1 MTALETEN
9 NRHCTARKH
18 HKKELTSVE
27 EFLMILQTVK
37 RITDIRFKRRGVH
50 RHMSE
55 KIKLQVK
62 NVTRIYDGNDGP
74 VTAIR
79 DVNLEVRES
88 EFVMIVGPSGCG
100 KTTLINIIGGLDTA
114 TSGEVLLDGKAVNG
128 PGADRGMVFQSY
140 SLFPWLT
147 VQKNVE
153 FGLKMK
159 GVPAAE
165 RTKRA
170 RKYIELVGLSGFENA
185 LPKQLSGGMKQRTAI
200 ARTLANEPEVLL
212 MDEPFGA
219 LDAQTRVVMQELL
232 ADISRRTGTTILFIT
247 HDIDEAV
254 LLGERIY
261 VMSRRPG
268 TVRDVLTVS
277 IPGERSHNSLV
288 QPEFLAAK
296 KKIMDMLWQES
307 QDAAM
312 DR

>member
-1 MTALETEN
+1 MEQ
-9 NRHCTARKH
+9 K
-18 HKKELTSVE
+18 
-27 EFLMILQTVK
+27 M
-37 RITDIRFKRRGVH
+37 
-50 RHMSE
+50 
-55 KIKLQVK
+55 KLQVK
-62 NVTRIYDGNDGP
+62 NLTKVFESKGNQ
-74 VTAIR
+74 VTAL
-79 DVNLEVRES
+79 DNVSLEVRDS

-100 KTTLINIIGGLDTA
+100 KTTLINIIGGLETA
-114 TSGEVLLDGKAVNG
+114 SSGEVLLDGKPVAE
-128 PGADRGMVFQSY
+128 PGADRGMVFQGY

-159 GVPAAE
+159 NVPAKE
-165 RTKRA
+165 RAQIA
-170 RKYIELVGLSGFENA
+170 RKYIDLVGLNGFENA
-185 LPKQLSGGMKQRTAI
+185 LPKQLSGGMKQRVAI

-268 TVRDVLTVS
+268 TIRDVIEVNL
-277 IPGERSHNSLV
+277 PGERSHNSLV
-288 QPEFLAAK
+288 LPEFLETK

-307 QDAAM
+307 NDAAM
-312 DR
+312 GK

>member
-1 MTALETEN
+1 MDGN
-9 NRHCTARKH
+9 
-18 HKKELTSVE
+18 
-27 EFLMILQTVK
+27 
-37 RITDIRFKRRGVH
+37 
-50 RHMSE
+50 
-55 KIKLQVK
+55 IKLQVRDLSK
-62 NVTRIYDGNDGP
+62 IYEDNGRAVVALEG
-74 VTAIR
+74 
-79 DVNLEVRES
+79 VNLEVKES

-100 KTTLINIIGGLDTA
+100 KTSLINIIGGLDEA
-114 TSGEVLLDGKAVNG
+114 SSGEVLLDGKAVSG
-128 PGADRGMVFQSY
+128 PGADRGMVFQGY

-159 GVPAAE
+159 KMPAVERAE
-165 RTKRA
+165 HA
-170 RKYIELVGLSGFENA
+170 RKYISLVGLEGFEDA
-185 LPKQLSGGMKQRTAI
+185 LPRQLSGGMKQRVAI

-254 LLGERIY
+254 LLGDRIY

-268 TVRDVLTVS
+268 TVRDAITVD
-277 IPGERSHNSLV
+277 IPGERNHNSLV
-288 QPEFLAAK
+288 LPEFLETK

-312 DR
+312 DK

>member
-1 MTALETEN
+1 MDKKLKLEVRNLTKIYEGAGGKEVVALD
-9 NRHCTARKH
+9 R
-18 HKKELTSVE
+18 
-27 EFLMILQTVK
+27 
-37 RITDIRFKRRGVH
+37 
-50 RHMSE
+50 
-55 KIKLQVK
+55 
-62 NVTRIYDGNDGP
+62 
-74 VTAIR
+74 
-79 DVNLEVRES
+79 VNLEVKES

-100 KTTLINIIGGLDTA
+100 KTTLINIIGGLDIA
-114 TSGEVLLDGKAVNG
+114 TDGEVLLDGKAVTE
-128 PGADRGMVFQSY
+128 PGADRGMVFQGY

-159 GVPAAE
+159 GVSAE
-165 RTKRA
+165 ERAKRA
-170 RKYIELVGLSGFENA
+170 QEFIELVGLKGFENA
-185 LPKQLSGGMKQRTAI
+185 LPKQLSGGMKQRVAI
-200 ARTLANEPEVLL
+200 ARTLANEPQVLL

-254 LLGERIY
+254 LLGQRIY

-268 TVRDVLTVS
+268 TIRDVIEVEL
-277 IPGERSHNSLV
+277 PGERNHNSLV
-288 QPEFLAAK
+288 LPEFLETK

-307 QDAAM
+307 NDAAM

>member
-1 MTALETEN
+1 M
-9 NRHCTARKH
+9 
-18 HKKELTSVE
+18 
-27 EFLMILQTVK
+27 
-37 RITDIRFKRRGVH
+37 D
-50 RHMSE
+50 E
-55 KIKLQVK
+55 KIKLQVRGLSK
-62 NVTRIYDGNDGP
+62 IYEDNGRE
-74 VTAIR
+74 VVALK
-79 DVNLEVRES
+79 DVNLEVKES

-100 KTTLINIIGGLDTA
+100 KTSLFNIIGGLDEA
-114 TSGEVLLDGKAVNG
+114 SSGEVLLDGRAVSG
-128 PGADRGMVFQSY
+128 PGADRGMVFQGY
-140 SLFPWLT
+140 SLFPWLS

-159 GVPAAE
+159 KVSAAE
-165 RTKRA
+165 RAEHAK
-170 RKYIELVGLSGFENA
+170 KYIRLVGLEGFEDA
-185 LPKQLSGGMKQRTAI
+185 LPRQLSGGMKQRVAI

-268 TVRDVLTVS
+268 TVRDAITVD
-277 IPGERSHNSLV
+277 IPGERNHNSLIL
-288 QPEFLAAK
+288 PEFLETK

-307 QDAAM
+307 QDAAL
-312 DR
+312 DK

>member
-1 MTALETEN
+1 MD
-9 NRHCTARKH
+9 
-18 HKKELTSVE
+18 S
-27 EFLMILQTVK
+27 
-37 RITDIRFKRRGVH
+37 
-50 RHMSE
+50 
-55 KIKLQVK
+55 KIKLQVRGLSK
-62 NVTRIYDGNDGP
+62 IYEDNSKE
-74 VTAIR
+74 VVALK
-79 DVNLEVRES
+79 DVNLEVKES

-100 KTTLINIIGGLDTA
+100 KTSLINIIGGLDEA
-114 TSGEVLLDGKAVNG
+114 SAGEVLLDGKSVSG
-128 PGADRGMVFQSY
+128 PGADRGMVFQGY

-159 GVPAAE
+159 KISPAE
-165 RTKRA
+165 RAEHA
-170 RKYIELVGLSGFENA
+170 RKYIRLVGLEGFEDA
-185 LPKQLSGGMKQRTAI
+185 LPRQLSGGMKQRVAI

-268 TVRDVLTVS
+268 TVRDAITVD
-277 IPGERSHNSLV
+277 IPGERNHNSLV
-288 QPEFLAAK
+288 LPEFLETK

-307 QDAAM
+307 QDAAL
-312 DR
+312 DK

>member
-1 MTALETEN
+1 MD
-9 NRHCTARKH
+9 
-18 HKKELTSVE
+18 S
-27 EFLMILQTVK
+27 
-37 RITDIRFKRRGVH
+37 
-50 RHMSE
+50 
-55 KIKLQVK
+55 KIKFQVRGLSK
-62 NVTRIYDGNDGP
+62 IYEDNGRE
-74 VTAIR
+74 VVALK
-79 DVNLEVRES
+79 DVNLEVKES

-100 KTTLINIIGGLDTA
+100 KTSLINIIGGLDEA
-114 TSGEVLLDGKAVNG
+114 SSGEVLLDGRAVSG
-128 PGADRGMVFQSY
+128 PGADRGMVFQGY
-140 SLFPWLT
+140 SLFPWLS

-159 GVPAAE
+159 KVSAAE
-165 RTKRA
+165 RAEHAK
-170 RKYIELVGLSGFENA
+170 KYIRLVGLEGFEDA
-185 LPKQLSGGMKQRTAI
+185 LPRQLSGGMKQRVAI

-268 TVRDVLTVS
+268 TVRDAITVD
-277 IPGERSHNSLV
+277 IPGERNHNSLIL
-288 QPEFLAAK
+288 PEFLETK

-307 QDAAM
+307 QDAAL
-312 DR
+312 DK

>member
-1 MTALETEN
+1 MVAL
-9 NRHCTARKH
+9 
-18 HKKELTSVE
+18 
-27 EFLMILQTVK
+27 
-37 RITDIRFKRRGVH
+37 
-50 RHMSE
+50 
-55 KIKLQVK
+55 
-62 NVTRIYDGNDGP
+62 DG
-74 VTAIR
+74 
-79 DVNLEVRES
+79 VNLEVQES

-100 KTTLINIIGGLDTA
+100 KTTLINIIGGLDEA
-114 TSGEVLLDGKAVNG
+114 TSGEVLLDGRAVTA
-128 PGADRGMVFQSY
+128 PGADRGMVFQGY

-159 GVPAAE
+159 GVPAQE
-165 RTKRA
+165 RAKKA
-170 RKYIELVGLSGFENA
+170 GKFIELVGLSGFEDA
-185 LPKQLSGGMKQRTAI
+185 LPKQLSGGMKQRVAI

-254 LLGERIY
+254 LLGQRIY

-268 TVRDVLTVS
+268 TIRDVIRVKL
-277 IPGERSHNSLV
+277 PGERNHNSLV
-288 QPEFLAAK
+288 LPEFLETK

-307 QDAAM
+307 NDAAM
-312 DR
+312 GR